1 MTDELVIYNLNT
13 MMNCLRDSN
22 VTLRWL
28 ILHRKTVNDK
38 LKEIVV
44 SLSNEVG
51 LLRLMLVTSEFESLL
66 KERI

>member
-28 ILHRKTVNDK
+28 ILHRKTVNEK

-51 LLRLMLVTSEFESLL
+51 LLRLMLVTS
-66 KERI
+66 